1 MMKLLRRFGVCWPA
15 GIASLVFLAVPH
27 MQGSPLMYGIT
38 QTGTLFTLNPVTLA
52 TSTEGTVAGSIS
64 LTGLASNGT
73 NLYTFDRNADDFL
86 QIDAMTAN
94 TLNTINTGFGT
105 TSLGEGDF
113 TFNTGTGSM
122 TGFLASAQFPVASL
136 YSFTLGSPGSN
147 TQLYSDNTRRIFID
161 GMAFGPGGTLFAL
174 QQGGTNLYTVNTTT
188 GTPTVLGATG
198 IAAGPYS
205 FGGMA
210 FDSNSNT
217 MYAVLSNNAT
227 SNLYTINT
235 TTGAGTLVGAIP
247 NMTNVAG
254 LTIFDANPVGPSP
267 TPEPSTLLLM
277 SAGLVAIC
285 VKGASFRRRSEQ

>member
-1 MMKLLRRFGVCWPA
+1 
-15 GIASLVFLAVPH
+15 
-27 MQGSPLMYGIT
+27 
-38 QTGTLFTLNPVTLA
+38 
-52 TSTEGTVAGSIS
+52 
-64 LTGLASNGT
+64 
-73 NLYTFDRNADDFL
+73 
-86 QIDAMTAN
+86 
-94 TLNTINTGFGT
+94 
-105 TSLGEGDF
+105 
-113 TFNTGTGSM
+113 
-122 TGFLASAQFPVASL
+122 VASL

-147 TQLYSDNTRRIFID
+147 TLLYSDNTARRIFID

-174 QQGGTNLYTVNTTT
+174 QQGGTNLYTVDTTT

-254 LTIFDANPVGPSP
+254 LAIFDANPVGPSP

-277 SAGLVAIC
+277 TAGLVAIC